1 MGIIANG
8 IAENGLSTD
17 AHKHGLG
24 IFQWIGARAR
34 QFRNMRANL
43 PGATEF
49 EKQLSFV
56 LHELKTTERTAG
68 VALANARTPEEAA
81 RIFMVKFE
89 RPKHLN
95 FDARQG
101 LATGLRQLT
110 STEQEQQNLEN
121 NTPPELPEGQRF
133 ATNSPENSIKSSTD
147 FASQN
152 IPGERIL
159 MPTNLQNN
167 DTELT

>member
-1 MGIIANG
+1 
-8 IAENGLSTD
+8 
-17 AHKHGLG
+17 
-24 IFQWIGARAR
+24 
-34 QFRNMRANL
+34 
-43 PGATEF
+43 
-49 EKQLSFV
+49 
-56 LHELKTTERTAG
+56 
-68 VALANARTPEEAA
+68 
-81 RIFMVKFE
+81 MVKFE

-95 FDARQG
+95 FDVRQG

-159 MPTNLQNN
+159 TPTNLQNN